1 MMVMGFPLGE
11 GQSGRSVFGG
21 RPRERGGSAMPGA
34 AAVHRLEVQ
43 ACAHEGSSC
52 GRESL
57 LAEVFEGVVAAFEQL
72 ACEREAGAVAPEP
85 SGCLQEVVTVRGTL
99 AAGGLGG
106 LI

>member
-1 MMVMGFPLGE
+1 LEAVHA
-11 GQSGRSVFGG
+11 SVAAAQC
-21 RPRERGGSAMPGA
+21 REL
-34 AAVHRLEVQ
+34 AAVHRLEVR

-57 LAEVFEGVVAAFEQL
+57 SAEVFEGVVAAFEQL
-72 ACEREAGAVAPEP
+72 AREREAAAVAPEP